1 MLDCRIARKGESG
14 ERMIDFL
21 CNDAMKRFALFL
33 PLLALAGCR
42 VPSTSVDGVV
52 ELRFWN
58 GFSGPDGK
66 AMEQIVRDFNAS
78 QKDIRVKMQIV
89 PWSTYYDKVTL
100 GLASK
105 DAPDVFVLHSHRVP
119 EYATHQALAP
129 MDDFLTESKMG
140 PKDFVPL
147 AWGAGTWQGKR
158 YGLPLD
164 CHPLGMYYNADMF
177 RKAGIEKPPATKEE
191 FLDVAKRLTKDTNG
205 DGRPDQWGFAITDL
219 HLVGSTLFFQYG
231 ASLLDKDGKRA
242 ALDTPGGR
250 ESLRFLRSLVTEYK
264 VAPDTTGDDSWVA
277 FQTGKVGMAFQGI
290 WMIDALER
298 QATFKYA
305 AAPTPIL
312 GPEKKVWAGSHIL
325 SIPAYLEADRQK
337 AAWTFIRYLSDHS
350 LAWAKGGQVPV
361 RPHILNS
368 KEFQD
373 LRVQREF
380 AKQLGYVQYEP
391 SSPTVNQIA
400 TFGDI
405 AVQSVS
411 QGLKTPADALADA
424 STRINRVME
433 RQ

>member
-1 MLDCRIARKGESG
+1 
-14 ERMIDFL
+14 
-21 CNDAMKRFALFL
+21 MKKFVCLL
-33 PLLALAGCR
+33 PLIALVGCR
-42 VPSTSVDGVV
+42 PPAASVGDVV

-78 QKDIRVKMQIV
+78 QKDVRVKMQII

-100 GLASK
+100 GIASR
-105 DAPDVFVLHSHRVP
+105 DAPDIFVLHSHRVP
-119 EYATHQALAP
+119 EYATHGALAA

-177 RKAGIEKPPATKEE
+177 RKAGISKPPETKEE
-191 FLDVAKRLTKDTNG
+191 FLAVAKKLTQDTDG
-205 DGRPDQWGFAITDL
+205 DGRTDQWGFAITDL
-219 HLVGSTLFFQYG
+219 HLVGSTLLFQYG
-231 ASLLDKDGKRA
+231 ASLLDKEGKRA

-250 ESLRFLRSLVTEYK
+250 EALGFLRSLVTEHK
-264 VAPDTTGDDSWVA
+264 VAPETSGDDSWVA

-290 WMIDALER
+290 WMIDGLER
-298 QATFKYA
+298 QATFQYA

-325 SIPAYLEADRQK
+325 SIPAYLGADRQK
-337 AAWTFIRYLSDHS
+337 AAWSFIRYLSDHS

-361 RPHILNS
+361 RPNILNS

-391 SSPTVNQIA
+391 SSPAANQITTYA
-400 TFGDI
+400 DI

-411 QGLKTPADALADA
+411 QGLATPEEALATA
-424 STRINRVME
+424 TTRVNRVME